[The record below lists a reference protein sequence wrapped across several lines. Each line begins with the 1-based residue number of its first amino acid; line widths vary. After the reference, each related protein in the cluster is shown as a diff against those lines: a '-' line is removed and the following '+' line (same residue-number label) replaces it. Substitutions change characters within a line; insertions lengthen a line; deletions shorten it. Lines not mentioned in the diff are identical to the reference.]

1 MKINKNIV
9 IMVVVVLVAGGIGF
23 FGGTKY
29 QQSKVSA
36 NFANRQ
42 GVMRFGMGQGGR
54 MMGGNN
60 FRPVMGEI
68 ISQDDKSITVKLSD
82 GSSKIVLLS
91 DNTTFNKTT
100 DATKTDLKVGDT
112 IAAFGTASSDGS
124 IVATSI
130 QLNPVFGRMVNPSP
144 TTSK

>member
-1 MKINKNIV
+1 MKMNKNLIIIV
-9 IMVVVVLVAGGIGF
+9 LAVLIAGGIGF

-29 QQSKVSA
+29 QQSRALA

-42 GVMRFGMGQGGR
+42 GGTRFGMGQIAQR

-68 ISQDDKSITVKLSD
+68 ISQDDKSITVKLTD
-82 GSSKIVLLS
+82 GSSKIILLS
-91 DNTTFNKTT
+91 DSTTFNKISE
-100 DATKTDLKVGDT
+100 AAKTDLKVGDT
-112 IAAFGTASSDGS
+112 IAAFGTTSSDGS

-130 QLNPVFGRMVNPSP
+130 QLNP